1 MKILEIKGT
10 IVDDETAVTARRSG
24 KTVTSP
30 TDVKQ
35 ALDNEETDSI
45 DVFINSGGGDVMAG
59 SEIYATL
66 RTSEKN
72 INVKVVGLAGSAA
85 SIIAMAGDNVAISPS
100 AFIMIHNAST
110 PNAKNDVFLET
121 INQGM
126 LNVYALKTKMERQ
139 EIENM
144 MSQETWMTAGQA
156 VKLGFADSMMF
167 ENEETSQLVAE
178 MKDKIMDEKDK
189 TLEVNNLDVLKSIDA
204 HLATIEK
211 ALTKKEETEKD
222 EGKAAGDEK
231 PFAKADIE
239 NLVGETMRTMFGLEA

>member
-10 IVDDETAVTARRSG
+10 IVDDETAVMARQSG

-30 TDVKQ
+30 ADVKQ
-35 ALDNEETDSI
+35 ALANEEADSL

-85 SIIAMAGDNVAISPS
+85 SIIAMAGNSVAISPS

-110 PNAKNDVFLET
+110 RNASSDAFLET

-126 LNVYALKTKMERQ
+126 LNVYALKTKLERQ

-156 VKLGFADSMMF
+156 VNLGFADSMMF

-178 MKDKIMDEKDK
+178 MKDKIMDEDK
-189 TLEVNNLDVLKSIDA
+189 TPEVNNADVLKSIDA
-204 HLATIEK
+204 HLAAIEK
-211 ALTKKEETEKD
+211 ALTKKADPKED
-222 EGKAAGDEK
+222 DEK
-231 PFAKADIE
+231 KPEVEKPVAQSDVEKIVADAFSKM
-239 NLVGETMRTMFGLEA
+239 LGLEA

>member
-10 IVDDETAVTARRSG
+10 IVDDETAVMARQSG

-30 TDVKQ
+30 ADVKQ
-35 ALDNEETDSI
+35 ALANEEADSL

-85 SIIAMAGDNVAISPS
+85 SIIAMAGNSVAISPS

-110 PNAKNDVFLET
+110 RNASSDAFLET

-126 LNVYALKTKMERQ
+126 LNVYALKTKLERQ

-156 VKLGFADSMMF
+156 VNLGFADSMMF

-178 MKDKIMDEKDK
+178 MKDKIMDEDK
-189 TLEVNNLDVLKSIDA
+189 TPEVNNADVLKSIDA
-204 HLATIEK
+204 HLAAIEK
-211 ALTKKEETEKD
+211 ALTKKADPKED
-222 EGKAAGDEK
+222 DEK
-231 PFAKADIE
+231 KPEVEKPVAQSDVEKIVADAFSK
-239 NLVGETMRTMFGLEA
+239 MFGLEA